1 MRNFGTFRRVPARR
15 PQTVPR
21 RTAQMIAIKQQQDR
35 EPPVPVSA
43 YLAMNNATGFLS
55 MNSDT
60 GRLVRLGAS

>member
-1 MRNFGTFRRVPARR
+1 MRNFGTFRRIPARR

-35 EPPVPVSA
+35 ELPVPIGA
-43 YLAMNNATGFLS
+43 KLAMNSATGFLL